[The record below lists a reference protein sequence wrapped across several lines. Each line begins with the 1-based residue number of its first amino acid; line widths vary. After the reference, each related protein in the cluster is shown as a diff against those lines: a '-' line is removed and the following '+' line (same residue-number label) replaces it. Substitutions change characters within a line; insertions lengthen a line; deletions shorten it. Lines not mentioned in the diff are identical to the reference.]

1 MLGGSLMTRDVAIIL
16 GNTFLAALLFGGM
29 GYAVFWLGHSPWWF
43 VASVFAYVL
52 TYTRTG
58 DDE

>member
-1 MLGGSLMTRDVAIIL
+1 MSRDVAIIL

-43 VASVFAYVL
+43 VASAFAYVL
-52 TYTRTG
+52 TYHGGGSGSRT
-58 DDE
+58 

>member
-1 MLGGSLMTRDVAIIL
+1 MTRDTAIIL

-43 VASVFAYVL
+43 VASVIFYVL
-52 TYTRTG
+52 LSHSPGNTGSRT
-58 DDE
+58 